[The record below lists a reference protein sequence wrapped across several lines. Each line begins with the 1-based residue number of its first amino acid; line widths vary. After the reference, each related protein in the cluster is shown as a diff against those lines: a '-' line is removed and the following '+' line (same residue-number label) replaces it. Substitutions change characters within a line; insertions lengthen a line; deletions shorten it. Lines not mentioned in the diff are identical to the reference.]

1 MAKSKNA
8 WADHWVSHAMAAA
21 DLLQGYIDVICEKTA
36 GLTLDDISN
45 LLKSLERAK
54 PKGIEEK
61 AAYFILRE
69 LLFEELTDRLKE
81 HSPWRVRAGKT
92 KKK

>member
-1 MAKSKNA
+1 MKSKNA

-21 DLLQGYIDVICEKTA
+21 DLLQGYIDVVCEKTVD
-36 GLTLDDISN
+36 LTLDDITN
-45 LLKSLERAK
+45 LLKSLERSK

-69 LLFEELTDRLKE
+69 LLFAELTDKLK
-81 HSPWRVRAGKT
+81 A

>member
-1 MAKSKNA
+1 M
-8 WADHWVSHAMAAA
+8 
-21 DLLQGYIDVICEKTA
+21 
-36 GLTLDDISN
+36 
-45 LLKSLERAK
+45 LKSLERSK

-69 LLFEELTDRLKE
+69 LLFAELTDTLK
-81 HSPWRVRAGKT
+81 A